1 MRKLSTHSVV
11 TVPIASPKASMTPAD
26 FREVLHLL
34 DSALSL
40 FERRHH
46 ESPAALRRELRL
58 VSLRLDLLRVRLGQ
72 PSATAQRN

>member
-1 MRKLSTHSVV
+1 
-11 TVPIASPKASMTPAD
+11 MTPAD

-46 ESPAALRRELRL
+46 DNPARLRRELQV
-58 VSLRLDLLRVRLGQ
+58 VSLKLDLMRVRLGQ
-72 PSATAQRN
+72 PTAASQRN